1 MKEEAQNPQI
11 IRNRLRRSMHAK
23 TQKAGIIRNRWG
35 PTTCCKSMKDKA
47 QKLQTIRN
55 TRELGANRPQ
65 QNLVQKPKLSKIQ
78 CGQELSPTNQ
88 CKKSKSSNHQYQTQA
103 LHPKTRINACNRPL
117 HKIPTPQSA
126 SQNISK
132 IADQFQYPPCVPRES
147 QKHTYQSLSVV
158 QLPGGSSVH
167 SSLFVCASKSSI

>member
-1 MKEEAQNPQI
+1 MQKLKRNSNP
-11 IRNRLRRSMHAK
+11 RNRVGCYESAKAKFKNPRCGQACHAK
-23 TQKAGIIRNRWG
+23 AKAQTDQGVSNSFRIAW
-35 PTTCCKSMKDKA
+35 PTTIS
-47 QKLQTIRN
+47 QEN
-55 TRELGANRPQ
+55 T
-65 QNLVQKPKLSKIQ
+65 K
-78 CGQELSPTNQ
+78 
-88 CKKSKSSNHQYQTQA
+88 TQA

-132 IADQFQYPPCVPRES
+132 IADQFQ
-147 QKHTYQSLSVV
+147 KHTYQSLSVV